1 MSDSVPHL
9 AIPFSPHRGAGGKMR
24 PPEAE
29 DHLRGIAC
37 GDGLSIFAF
46 ELILQN

>member
-9 AIPFSPHRGAGGKMR
+9 AIPFPPTGKGGGMR
-24 PPEAE
+24 PSEAE
-29 DHLRGIAC
+29 DLLRDIAC

>member
-9 AIPFSPHRGAGGKMR
+9 AIPFPPPTGKGGKMR
-24 PPEAE
+24 PSEAE
-29 DHLRGIAC
+29 DLLRDIAC
-37 GDGLSIFAF
+37 GAGLSIFAF